1 MEEKINEVVEET
13 TEETE
18 GNYLIETDDDDCEE
32 DCSSYKGLA
41 ILVGGLAVT
50 GVISL
55 GIAAKK
61 GISKLMSKAA
71 EKKAAKSEEEIDVT
85 EETEKDKTEKS
96 DDNK

>member
-1 MEEKINEVVEET
+1 MEEKMNEVV
-13 TEETE
+13 EETE

-61 GISKLMSKAA
+61 GISKLASKIA
-71 EKKAAKSEEEIDVT
+71 EKKAAKSAEEVDVT
-85 EETEKDKTEKS
+85 EETKDDKTKKS
-96 DDNK
+96 DGDK